1 MYLGMFFKT
10 LIKPDYSQKSC
21 VDQGG
26 VLRGVLMTASG
37 SRNFPNATVFGS
49 GQKLCQNWLRGSLLP
64 TSCALSTVPAMD
76 EKVKFW
82 QRRIK

>member
-1 MYLGMFFKT
+1 
-10 LIKPDYSQKSC
+10 
-21 VDQGG
+21 
-26 VLRGVLMTASG
+26 MTASG

-76 EKVKFW
+76 EKVRVFFAENNGQVKYLP
-82 QRRIK
+82 

>member
-1 MYLGMFFKT
+1 
-10 LIKPDYSQKSC
+10 
-21 VDQGG
+21 
-26 VLRGVLMTASG
+26 MTASG

-49 GQKLCQNWLRGSLLP
+49 GQKLCQNWLRGNLLP

>member
-1 MYLGMFFKT
+1 
-10 LIKPDYSQKSC
+10 
-21 VDQGG
+21 
-26 VLRGVLMTASG
+26 MTASG

-76 EKVKFW
+76 EKVSFFCREQWSSEVLTLKVA
-82 QRRIK
+82 KASEAMSKVETSTYLKKS